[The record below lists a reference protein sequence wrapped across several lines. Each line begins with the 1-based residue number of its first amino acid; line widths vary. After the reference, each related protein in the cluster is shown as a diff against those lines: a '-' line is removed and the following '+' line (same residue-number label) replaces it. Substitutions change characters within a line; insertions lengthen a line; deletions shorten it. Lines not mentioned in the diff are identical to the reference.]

1 MATILHL
8 TGALP
13 QIKDLNVTSETI
25 KILEENINSKI
36 LGNGFLHLTPKTKAK
51 KKKKK
56 QKQKKRNKTNKK
68 HSKGKQQVKKQPSE

>member
-13 QIKDLNVTSETI
+13 QIKDLNVRSETI

-51 KKKKK
+51 KKKK
-56 QKQKKRNKTNKK
+56 NKNKE
-68 HSKGKQQVKKQPSE
+68 KGPHHTKNTAKEIIK

>member
-36 LGNGFLHLTPKTKAK
+36 LGNGFLHLTPKTKK

-56 QKQKKRNKTNKK
+56 IKNKE
-68 HSKGKQQVKKQPSE
+68 KGPHHTKNTAKEIIK